1 MKTITCYYDETDHSG
16 KAWDK
21 AIEKALAELPEEE
34 RASTQVICLPES
46 FKGKHEKGGWRDE
59 GTEI

>member
-16 KAWDK
+16 KAWDE
-21 AIEKALAELPEEE
+21 AIEKALEGIPIEE

-46 FKGKHEKGGWRDE
+46 FREDREKGRDE
-59 GTEI
+59 RN

>member
-21 AIEKALAELPEEE
+21 AIEKALSGIPIEE
-34 RASTQVICLPES
+34 RASTQVICLPRS
-46 FKGKHEKGGWRDE
+46 FREDQEKGRDE
-59 GTEI
+59 RN